1 MQKNSH
7 YVITIGREFGSGG
20 HEIGKKLA
28 QALDIKFFDGELI
41 SEASRQSGV
50 CEDMLGKSDEK
61 APGILDYALLGG
73 WGNESVLSCGSFYVL
88 LSKVI
93 KGLVQ
98 EQSCVIVGRTA
109 DYIMREHPHCVS
121 IFIHAPEDYKAKR
134 VCQEQHIDKDKA
146 LEMMQ
151 KKDHQR
157 AKYYSFYTDNEWG
170 KSNNYDLSIDSSKL
184 GINGT
189 VALIHIYIEQ
199 VLRDIL

>member
-1 MQKNSH
+1 MQKNNN

-28 QALDIKFFDGELI
+28 QALGVRFFDGELI

-50 CEDMLGKSDEK
+50 CEDMLGKTDEK

-73 WGNESVLSCGSFYVL
+73 WGNESVLSGGSFYIL

-93 KGLVQ
+93 RRLVD

-109 DYIMREHPHCVS
+109 DYIMREHPHSVS
-121 IFIHAPEDYKAKR
+121 VFIHAPEHYKLGR
-134 VCQEQHIDKDKA
+134 VCTENNINEDKA
-146 LEMMQ
+146 IEMMQ

-170 KSNNYDLSIDSSKL
+170 KSNNYNISIDSSKL

-189 VALIHIYIEQ
+189 VALLRIYVEQ
-199 VLRDIL
+199 VLRDII

>member
-1 MQKNSH
+1 MQKNNN

-28 QALDIKFFDGELI
+28 QALGVRFFDGELI

-50 CEDMLGKSDEK
+50 CEDMLGKTDEK

-73 WGNESVLSCGSFYVL
+73 WGNESVLSGGSFYIL

-93 KGLVQ
+93 RRLVD

-109 DYIMREHPHCVS
+109 DYIMREHPYSVS
-121 IFIHAPEDYKAKR
+121 VFIHAPEHYKLGR
-134 VCQEQHIDKDKA
+134 VCTENNINEDKA
-146 LEMMQ
+146 IEMMQ

-170 KSNNYDLSIDSSKL
+170 KSNNYNISIDSSKL

-189 VALIHIYIEQ
+189 VALLRIYVEQ
-199 VLRDIL
+199 VLRDII

>member
-1 MQKNSH
+1 MQTNKH

-20 HEIGKKLA
+20 HEIGKKLSN
-28 QALDIKFFDGELI
+28 ALGIKFFDGELI

-93 KGLVQ
+93 KKIVH

-109 DYIMREHPHCVS
+109 DYILREHPNHVS
-121 IFIHAPEDYKAKR
+121 VFIHAPESYR
-134 VCQEQHIDKDKA
+134 IDRICHENQVKKDLA
-146 LEMMQ
+146 VEMMQ

-189 VALIHIYIEQ
+189 VSLLHIYIEQ
-199 VLRDIL
+199 FLRDIL

>member
-1 MQKNSH
+1 MQKNNN

-28 QALDIKFFDGELI
+28 QALGVRFFDGELI

-50 CEDMLGKSDEK
+50 CEDMLGNTDEK

-73 WGNESVLSCGSFYVL
+73 WGNESVLSGGSFYIL

-93 KGLVQ
+93 RRLVD

-109 DYIMREHPHCVS
+109 DYIMREHPYSVS
-121 IFIHAPEDYKAKR
+121 VFIHAPEHYKLGR
-134 VCQEQHIDKDKA
+134 VCTENNINEDKA
-146 LEMMQ
+146 IEMMQ

-170 KSNNYDLSIDSSKL
+170 KSNNYNISIDSSKL

-189 VALIHIYIEQ
+189 VALLRIYVEQ
-199 VLRDIL
+199 VLRDII

>member
-1 MQKNSH
+1 MYKNKN
-7 YVITIGREFGSGG
+7 YVIAIGREFGSGG

-28 QALDIKFFDGELI
+28 QALGVKFFDGELI

-50 CEDMLGKSDEK
+50 CEDMLGKTDEK

-73 WGNESVLSCGSFYVL
+73 WGNESVLSGGSFYVL

-93 KGLVQ
+93 RRLVD

-121 IFIHAPEDYKAKR
+121 VFIHAPEYYKVDR
-134 VCQEQHIDKDKA
+134 VCAENHITKEKA
-146 LEMMQ
+146 IEMMQ

-170 KSNNYDLSIDSSKL
+170 KSNNYDISIDSSKL

-189 VALIHIYIEQ
+189 VALLRIYVEQ
-199 VLRDIL
+199 VLRDII